1 MTSTD
6 NQATKPAGG
15 AAKAPELVVY
25 RASAGSGKTFTL
37 AVEYIALLMKNPEAY
52 RNILAVTF
60 TNKATAEMKERILSQ
75 LYGIGKGLRGSD
87 DYLRKIMDDLKL
99 DINSSTEVEKV
110 RESAGEAL
118 QLILHDYTNFNV
130 ATIDSFFQRILRNI
144 AKELKLNANLRV
156 ELNNEEVES
165 LAVDRLLSELKTNDK
180 VFGWIMG
187 YIGQQMSDKEN
198 WKVVDNI
205 RQFGKKIFSHEYEE
219 HAEAIEEKVEEKD
232 FFDDYIKAL
241 RKVKEDADK
250 EMKAEADGFYALLR
264 ERGYAPDD
272 FSSVS
277 GGPLS
282 YFKKLR
288 DGKYIDGSNN
298 TIPGKKTIKAMDAS
312 GDDCPWV
319 YANDKDKDKA
329 DFAKREL
336 TRLLI
341 DAESKRK
348 VCSKRYTAADLILK
362 HINELRLLSTI
373 AHVVKEM
380 TKETNTF
387 LLSDTQPLLDK
398 LMKGSDAPFVFEK
411 AGSLIRHIM
420 IDEFQDTSVV
430 QWGNF
435 KKLLLECMAHPGS
448 RNMIVGDVKQSIYR
462 WRNSDWSLLNDIQ
475 QDKDLAGKNV
485 STVSL
490 GTNFRSERN
499 IVDFNNEFFTI
510 AATVEQDFLET
521 DGNGKA
527 SLLPQIYSTELT
539 HQAVPEGRGTNGLV
553 DIRLLPAQN
562 VEDFNS
568 QCIEF
573 TKEYI
578 ETLIAN
584 GAEQNDIA
592 ILIRYNKNISPLA
605 TELQKD
611 LPDLDFVSDEAFRLD
626 ASVAVNIIVNA
637 MKSLCPKADPVA
649 RAQLAMDYHKYIL
662 NDTAMQV
669 RLPYTKNTD
678 EYIESIRHFLPS
690 EFTERE
696 DHLRSLPLNELAEE
710 LCRIFEVVKLDKEP
724 AYIYAFF
731 DQLSAFT
738 RTNTPDLNTL
748 SEYWD
753 STMHKKTVKGG
764 DIKGIRLLTIHKAKG
779 LEFDHVIVPF
789 CDWKLYRDDTLWCT
803 TEEKPFGDMPVLTV
817 DSTRLKDTIFNDEYH
832 EEKLQ
837 TTVDNLNLLYV
848 AFTRA
853 AKNLF
858 VIGMNSTKMKKDRKG
873 IVSYNGIGSDRRSG
887 LLQKVLPVMAS
898 ELSGAEFTG
907 NPQSNEGEL
916 HFTYG
921 TLYIKN
927 SQKKQSDNIFLPKKP
942 NLFVPM
948 KLFHYKQAFRQSNSS
963 RAFVAESEEEQ
974 GKRDYLTQGTILH
987 NVLAN
992 IRSTDDVDRVLEAFA
1007 QEGVLSA
1014 SDERLDRK
1022 RLSSILRQ
1030 RIVDNHHALVKEW
1043 FAPGVQVLNE
1053 CSILCTDPETG
1064 QVRTLRP
1071 DRVVRQGDKT
1081 TVVDFKF
1088 ARPQGAH
1095 FKQVRGYMDLLRNIC
1110 HNDVR
1115 GYLWYV
1121 YDNKIE
1127 EVK

>member
-1 MTSTD
+1 MTSTN

-37 AVEYIALLMKNPEAY
+37 ATRYIELLIAKPTAY
-52 RNILAVTF
+52 KEILAVTF
-60 TNKATAEMKERILSQ
+60 TVKATAEMKERILSQ
-75 LYGIGKGLRGSD
+75 LYGISKGLPDSE
-87 DYLRKIMDDLKL
+87 DYLRKIMEDLKL
-99 DINSSTEVEKV
+99 DINDGAEVAKV
-110 RESAGEAL
+110 RERAREAL

-165 LAVDRLLSELKTNDK
+165 LAVDKLLSELKTDDK
-180 VFGWIMG
+180 VFKWIMG

-198 WKVVDNI
+198 WKVLDNI

-219 HAEAIEEKVEEKD
+219 HAEAIEEKVEEKE
-232 FFDDYIKAL
+232 FFDGYIKAL
-241 RKVKEDADK
+241 KKEEEDADK
-250 EMKAEADGFYALLR
+250 GMKQIGERFFSLIQEKGYTTENFKSG
-264 ERGYAPDD
+264 ERG
-272 FSSVS
+272 VV
-277 GGPLS
+277 G
-282 YFKKLR
+282 YFKKLEK
-288 DGKYIDGSNN
+288 GNY
-298 TIPGKKTIKAMDAS
+298 KKKKDILNDAASKAMNDVNA
-312 GDDCPWV
+312 WV
-319 YANDKDKDKA
+319 KKEDLKLPIK
-329 DFAKREL
+329 DFAETKL
-336 TRLLI
+336 MPYLI
-341 DAESKRK
+341 SAEEKRK
-348 VCSKRYTAADLILK
+348 ECSKRYTAADLILK

-387 LLSDTQPLLDK
+387 LLSDTQPLLNK
-398 LMKGSDAPFVFEK
+398 LMKGSDTPFVFEK
-411 AGSLIRHIM
+411 AGSMIHHIM

-435 KKLLLECMAHPGS
+435 KKLLLECMAHPDS
-448 RNMIVGDVKQSIYR
+448 KNMIVGDVKQSIYR

-485 STVSL
+485 NVTTL

-499 IVDFNNEFFTI
+499 IVDFNNKFFTS
-510 AATVEQDFLET
+510 AAEAEQRFLET
-521 DGNGKA
+521 DGNENA
-527 SLLPQIYSTELT
+527 SILPQIYSTELT
-539 HQAVPEGRGTNGLV
+539 HQEVPEGRGTNGLV
-553 DIRLLPAQN
+553 DICLLPAQN
-562 VEDFNS
+562 VKDFNP
-568 QCIEF
+568 QCIEL
-573 TKEYI
+573 TKQYI
-578 ETLIAN
+578 ETLIAK
-584 GAEQNDIA
+584 GAEQSDIA
-592 ILIRYNKNISPLA
+592 IIARKNDKIEMLA
-605 TELQKD
+605 TKLQKVR
-611 LPDLDFVSDEAFRLD
+611 PDLNFVSDEAFQLD
-626 ASVAVNIIVNA
+626 ASMAVNIIVNA

-649 RAQLAMDYHKYIL
+649 RAQLAMDYHRYIL
-662 NDTAMQV
+662 GDTSTQLMFPQ
-669 RLPYTKNTD
+669 TKNTD
-678 EYIESIRHFLPS
+678 EYIESIKPYLPT

-710 LCRIFEVVKLDKEP
+710 LCRIFKLEKLDKEP

-731 DQLSAFT
+731 DQLSAFS
-738 RTNTPDLNTL
+738 RANTPDLDTL

-764 DIKGIRLLTIHKAKG
+764 DIKGIRLLTIHKSKG

-789 CDWKLYRDDTLWCT
+789 CNWELYKSNTLWCT

-817 DSTRLKDTIFNDEYH
+817 DSTQLKDTIFNDEYH

-858 VIGMNSTKMKKDRKG
+858 VIGMNVASKLGVDHRW
-873 IVSYNGIGSDRRSG
+873 RSA
-887 LLQKVLPVMAS
+887 LLQEVLPGVAKK
-898 ELSGAEFTG
+898 LPGAEFTG
-907 NPQSNEGEL
+907 NPQTKEEEL

-921 TLYIKN
+921 RLYIKN
-927 SQKKQSDNIFLPKKP
+927 SQEKHSDNIFLPKKP
-942 NLFVPM
+942 GHPVPM
-948 KLFHYKQAFRQSNSS
+948 KQFPYKQAFRQSNRS
-963 RAFVAESEEEQ
+963 RAFVAEAEEEQ
-974 GKRDYLTQGTILH
+974 GKLDYLTQGTILH
-987 NVLAN
+987 NVLSN
-992 IRSTDDVDRVLEAFA
+992 IRSSHDVDRVLEAFV

-1022 RLSSILRQ
+1022 RLSSLLRQ
-1030 RIVDNHHALVKEW
+1030 RIEDNPHALVKEW

-1071 DRVVRQGDKT
+1071 DRVVRQSDKT
-1081 TVVDFKF
+1081 TVIDFKF
-1088 ARPQGAH
+1088 ARPQDAH
-1095 FKQVRGYMDLLRNIC
+1095 FEQVRGYIDLLRHID
-1110 HNDVR
+1110 HNNVR

>member
-1 MTSTD
+1 MTSTS
-6 NQATKPAGG
+6 NQATKPASGT
-15 AAKAPELVVY
+15 AKAPELVVY
-25 RASAGSGKTFTL
+25 HASAGSGKTFTL
-37 AVEYIALLMKNPEAY
+37 ATRYIELLIKKPTAY
-52 RNILAVTF
+52 KEILAVTF
-60 TNKATAEMKERILSQ
+60 TVKATAEMKERILSQ
-75 LYGIGKGLRGSD
+75 LYGISKGLPDSD

-99 DINSSTEVEKV
+99 DINNSAEVEKV
-110 RESAGEAL
+110 RKSAGEAL
-118 QLILHDYTNFNV
+118 QFILHDYTNFNV
-130 ATIDSFFQRILRNI
+130 STIDSFFQRILRNI

-165 LAVDRLLSELKTNDK
+165 LAVDKLLSGLKTDDK

-187 YIGQQMSDKEN
+187 YIRQQMSDNEN

-219 HAEAIEEKVEEKD
+219 HAEAIEKKVEED
-232 FFDDYIKAL
+232 FFDGYIKAL
-241 RKVKEDADK
+241 RNVKEEIND
-250 EMKAEADGFYALLR
+250 EMDGVYDEFEALLAKG
-264 ERGYAPDD
+264 GYNDD
-272 FSSVS
+272 DLCKSN
-277 GGPLS
+277 GNPLS
-282 YFKKLR
+282 YFLKMQSGVYLDRTNSKVV
-288 DGKYIDGSNN
+288 GKNTAIELKEQDGSKWVNGN
-298 TIPGKKTIKAMDAS
+298 DDKKIKFARDFLTPFLVKVEERRKR
-312 GDDCPWV
+312 C
-319 YANDKDKDKA
+319 ND
-329 DFAKREL
+329 
-336 TRLLI
+336 
-341 DAESKRK
+341 
-348 VCSKRYTAADLILK
+348 RYTSADLILK

-373 AHVVKEM
+373 AHVVKDM

-398 LMKGSDAPFVFEK
+398 LMKGSDTPFVFEK
-411 AGSLIRHIM
+411 AGSKIRHIM

-435 KKLLLECMAHPGS
+435 KKLLLECMAHPCS
-448 RNMIVGDVKQSIYR
+448 QNMIVGDVKQSIYR
-462 WRNSDWSLLNDIQ
+462 WRNSDWRLLNDIQ

-485 STVSL
+485 STVRL

-499 IVDFNNEFFTI
+499 IVDFNNKFFT
-510 AATVEQDFLET
+510 AAAEAEQRFLET
-521 DGNGKA
+521 DGNENA

-539 HQAVPEGRGTNGLV
+539 HQEVPVGKGTNGLV
-553 DIRLLPAQN
+553 DVRLLPAQN
-562 VEDFNS
+562 VENFNS

-573 TKEYI
+573 TKQYI
-578 ETLIAN
+578 ETLTAN
-584 GAEQNDIA
+584 GAEPSDIA
-592 ILIRYNKNISPLA
+592 ILVRNNRNISLLA
-605 TELQKD
+605 TKLQEAR
-611 LPDLDFVSDEAFRLD
+611 PDLHFVSDEAFQLD

-637 MKSLCPKADPVA
+637 MKSLCPKADPVV

-662 NDTAMQV
+662 GDTATQL
-669 RLPYTKNTD
+669 RFPNTKNTG
-678 EYIESIRHFLPS
+678 EYIESIRPYLPT

-710 LCRIFEVVKLDKEP
+710 LCRIFKLEKLDKEP

-738 RTNTPDLNTL
+738 RTNTPDLDTL

-753 STMHKKTVKGG
+753 STMHKKAVKGG
-764 DIKGIRLLTIHKAKG
+764 DINGIRLLTIHKAKG

-789 CDWKLYRDDTLWCT
+789 CDWELYKSNTLWCT

-817 DSTRLKDTIFNDEYH
+817 DSTKLKDSIFNEEYH

-887 LLQKVLPVMAS
+887 LLQKVLPGMAS
-898 ELSGAEFTG
+898 ELPGAEFTG
-907 NPQSNEGEL
+907 NPQTKEEEL

-927 SQKKQSDNIFLPKKP
+927 SQEKQSDNIFLPKKP
-942 NLFVPM
+942 GHPVPM
-948 KLFHYKQAFRQSNSS
+948 ELFPYKQAFRQSNRS
-963 RAFVAESEEEQ
+963 RAFVAEEEEEQ
-974 GKRDYLTQGTILH
+974 GKRDYLSQGTILH

-1022 RLSSILRQ
+1022 RLSALLRQ
-1030 RIVDNHHALVKEW
+1030 RIEDNHHALVKEW

-1053 CSILCTDPETG
+1053 CSILTADPETG

-1081 TVVDFKF
+1081 TVIDFKF
-1088 ARPQGAH
+1088 ARPKDAH
-1095 FKQVRGYMDLLRNIC
+1095 FEQVRGYMDLLRHIG